1 MNDLFFV
8 QLHYFAFLSSSY
20 ISIFLLNGLKSHIRS
35 SAEAILSVA
44 SMNVSSDHIEGFI
57 IYY

>member
-1 MNDLFFV
+1 MIFFFV
-8 QLHYFAFLSSSY
+8 QLHDFSFLSSSY

-44 SMNVSSDHIEGFI
+44 SMNVFNDHIEGFI